1 MTASARRAEG
11 QGAEGVWGKRFPPR
25 SGGIPGGRPPGASR
39 EGACG
44 VFRRRRSADADR
56 DWSGDSD
63 QEPPGG
69 ELDEGE
75 PFDDELA
82 EQAQLT
88 GTSRAEG
95 GPWDAGEAFPAQER
109 VDLGSLQVPVG
120 PEHEIQL
127 VMAEQHG
134 AWVTVRYRESEVQ
147 IQAFAA
153 ARRSTL
159 WDDVRAEIAAEVHTA
174 GGRSQESEGSFGI
187 ELMAQVPIEPGQPAS
202 GMRLVRF
209 VGVDGPRWFVRGLF
223 TGPAADG
230 GEHAELLEEVLR
242 NVVVVRGEHPVP
254 PREILEL
261 RLPPEARQALEE
273 QQAAEEE
280 ESRFRGDLNP
290 FERGPEFTETR

>member
-1 MTASARRAEG
+1 M
-11 QGAEGVWGKRFPPR
+11 
-25 SGGIPGGRPPGASR
+25 
-39 EGACG
+39 
-44 VFRRRRSADADR
+44 FRRRRSADAGR
-56 DWSGDSD
+56 PVPGDSD
-63 QEPPGG
+63 QELSGD
-69 ELDEGE
+69 ELDYGE
-75 PFDDELA
+75 SSDDEA
-82 EQAQLT
+82 EGQPAAAV
-88 GTSRAEG
+88 GAEG

-159 WDDVRAEIAAEVHTA
+159 WDDVRTEIAAEVHTA
-174 GGRSQESEGSFGI
+174 GGRSQELEGSFGT
-187 ELMAQVPIEPGQPAS
+187 ELMAQVPTEPGQPAS
-202 GMRLVRF
+202 GMRQVRF
-209 VGVDGPRWFVRGLF
+209 VGIDGPRWFVRGLF

-230 GEHAELLEEVLR
+230 GEQAELLEDVLR

-254 PREILEL
+254 PRDILEL

-273 QQAAEEE
+273 QAAAEEE
-280 ESRFRGDLNP
+280 NRFRGDLNP
-290 FERGPEFTETR
+290 FDRGPEFTETR

>member
-1 MTASARRAEG
+1 
-11 QGAEGVWGKRFPPR
+11 
-25 SGGIPGGRPPGASR
+25 
-39 EGACG
+39 
-44 VFRRRRSADADR
+44 VFRRRRSEDADR
-56 DWSGDSD
+56 DEFDYD
-63 QEPPGG
+63 EPERPAGV
-69 ELDEGE
+69 
-75 PFDDELA
+75 P
-82 EQAQLT
+82 
-88 GTSRAEG
+88 RAEG
-95 GPWDAGEAFPAQER
+95 GPWDAEESFPALER

-153 ARRSTL
+153 ARRGAL
-159 WDDVRAEIAAEVHTA
+159 WDDVRAEIAAEVNTA
-174 GGRSQESEGSFGI
+174 GGRSQETEGSFGI
-187 ELMAQVPIEPGQPAS
+187 ELMAQVPAEPGQPMEGAGEVG

-230 GEHAELLEEVLR
+230 GDQASLLEGVFR
-242 NVVVVRGEHPVP
+242 DVVVVRGEHPVP

-273 QQAAEEE
+273 QAAAEAEEE
-280 ESRFRGDLNP
+280 NRFRGDLNP
-290 FERGPEFTETR
+290 FDRGPEFTETR